1 MIKNAL
7 IITLLFTCAF
17 ANAQKYTV
25 TPAFELKEEK
35 AIVEGMTFDPVGRH
49 FYFGESIRKQ
59 ILKYSEDG
67 KVADRIGSDEDG
79 LTSVLGMTVDTR
91 KHHLWVCGAIKQEG
105 KNIMAMFQY
114 DLKNGKLISRYPDT
128 SGVAKLFNDV
138 AITNDGNVFCTDS
151 YGRALYTIDASKKYS
166 VLFLKSDSLRDA
178 NGITTDGDHLY
189 VSTYPGITKVDSR
202 TKAVSKLRMA
212 NYHIAGS
219 DGLYLYKNSLIGI
232 QNVFFPLSVVRYYMD
247 EQRTKIIRGE
257 VISAAHPL
265 FVVPTTGGLDG
276 DKFYMMSNNNIGKES
291 EEKLDKIKLVKIALS
306 NQ

>member
-1 MIKNAL
+1 MIRNAFIL
-7 IITLLFTCAF
+7 VLTCTSLF

-49 FYFGESIRKQ
+49 FYFGESTKKR

-79 LTSVLGMTVDTR
+79 LTSVLGMTVDR
-91 KHHLWVCGAIKQEG
+91 KKHHLWVCGAIKQEG
-105 KNIMAMFQY
+105 KSIMAMFQY

-138 AITNDGNVFCTDS
+138 AITDDGNVFCTDT
-151 YGRALYTIDASKKYS
+151 YGRALYTIDPSKKYS
-166 VLFLKSDSLRDA
+166 VLFIKSDSLRDP
-178 NGITTDGDHLY
+178 NGITTDGTHLY
-189 VSTYPGITKVDSR
+189 VSTYPEITKVDTK
-202 TKAVSKLRMA
+202 TKAVSKLRLPEL
-212 NYHIAGS
+212 HIAGS
-219 DGLYLYKNSLIGI
+219 DGLYFYKNSLIGI

-247 EQRTKIIRGE
+247 DLRTRFTKGE
-257 VISAAHPL
+257 VISVAHPS

-276 DKFYMMSNNNIGKES
+276 DYFYMMSNNNIGKEK
-291 EEKLDKIKLVKIALS
+291 EEKVDRVKLVKIALS
-306 NQ
+306 N